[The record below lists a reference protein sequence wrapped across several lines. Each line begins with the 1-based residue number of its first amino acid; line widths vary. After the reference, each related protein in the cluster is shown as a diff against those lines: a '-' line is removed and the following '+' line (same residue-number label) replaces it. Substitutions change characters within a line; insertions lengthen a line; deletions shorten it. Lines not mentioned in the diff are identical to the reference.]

1 MELISRFFALVLII
15 LLGPSFLFFS
25 ITSLAF
31 QGFPIFFRQNRIG
44 RDFKEFKIIKFRTMK
59 IGSGKLV
66 TINDDER
73 ITNYGKVLRRFKIDE
88 IPQLV
93 NILKGD
99 MRFIGP
105 RPEVKE
111 YVDYDNFSF
120 LKKIKPGLSDFSSI
134 IFRNE
139 EIILQNIGGDNPYEK
154 LLPIKIKLATY
165 YSRKKAF
172 S

>member
-1 MELISRFFALVLII
+1 
-15 LLGPSFLFFS
+15 
-25 ITSLAF
+25 
-31 QGFPIFFRQNRIG
+31 
-44 RDFKEFKIIKFRTMK
+44 MK

-120 LKKIKPGLSDFSSI
+120 LK
-134 IFRNE
+134 N
-139 EIILQNIGGDNPYEK
+139 
-154 LLPIKIKLATY
+154 
-165 YSRKKAF
+165 KARF
-172 S
+172 IRFLINHIQK